1 MSILWLSSKFHHS
14 SPRVENGS
22 RWSLCINEPTYN
34 IPFGEPHSNYKWQ
47 DYPITFLRCGLG
59 VAPLLATVT
68 IGLLHVV
75 WSGILINLRLPL
87 ASWQGSTQGI
97 PVSIPNFKLEMFHCD
112 LISQSLFFFANKYE
126 RKCVPPRFMAN
137 DIYRIYPIRV
147 CTPCSKRQNRHRF
160 YIRPVPFCLPFNLQL
175 PSQCT
180 HKFTRYHCQGTRLAV
195 RLSTLASKWLGARR
209 WIFCSLNVSRGG
221 NVEMKYVEI
230 IVTLLLK
237 VYVPNIPSFFLS
249 FFPYTLF
256 FE

>member
-1 MSILWLSSKFHHS
+1 MSSKFHHS

-112 LISQSLFFFANKYE
+112 LISQSLFF
-126 RKCVPPRFMAN
+126 
-137 DIYRIYPIRV
+137 
-147 CTPCSKRQNRHRF
+147 
-160 YIRPVPFCLPFNLQL
+160 
-175 PSQCT
+175 SQINM
-180 HKFTRYHCQGTRLAV
+180 K
-195 RLSTLASKWLGARR
+195 
-209 WIFCSLNVSRGG
+209 G
-221 NVEMKYVEI
+221 NVFHLNLWPMTY
-230 IVTLLLK
+230 T
-237 VYVPNIPSFFLS
+237 VYTP
-249 FFPYTLF
+249 
-256 FE
+256 